1 VRAVLT
7 DMRGVAVKT
16 FVLQKGNK
24 GLFQTSLPLQRL
36 IPGTYLLSVVATQ
49 NTKTMKTQSIQIVK
63 Q

>member
-1 VRAVLT
+1 
-7 DMRGVAVKT
+7 MRGVAVKT